1 MTEDRLSASAGQ
13 YLQANGMNVPPPMI
27 VSDPLVA
34 GAVPIEQ
41 LLRVLGL
48 AANLGDPKDNA
59 DSLEEHA
66 KRDAKTAEAA
76 AKFPAQD
83 ENASAEM
90 KAVAGQG
97 EASQMAQQ
105 LPQMASGIAGALAG
119 ALGGALQPI
128 AQIPQQV
135 AQGAQ
140 QAMQAGMGMMQ
151 QAGGSAAQLDTASL
165 SELPLDEYASDIGN
179 LGSGGG
185 GDGDAGLGGGGGG
198 IGGTTPTAMLGPPPV
213 PSPGTSPSSAP
224 IMATLSPTASPSTSA
239 PTGGMSGMPMVPPGA
254 MHGAVGSDKDAKA
267 DTKRVSVPTVKN
279 GAPVQGRITA
289 LPPAPPQVVKRVD
302 GKPVAARRIIVP
314 GAGGDDITGEPP
326 TKS

>member
-1 MTEDRLSASAGQ
+1 MTEGRISASAGQ
-13 YLQANGMNVPPPMI
+13 YLQANGMNVPPPPI
-27 VSDPLVA
+27 ASDPLVA

-48 AANLGDPKDNA
+48 AANLGDPKDNSE
-59 DSLEEHA
+59 SLEEHA

-83 ENASAEM
+83 ENAAAEM
-90 KAVAGQG
+90 KGVAGQG

-119 ALGGALQPI
+119 VMGGALQPI

-151 QAGGSAAQLDTASL
+151 QAGGSAAQLDKASFD
-165 SELPLDEYASDIGN
+165 ELPLDEYGSEMGD
-179 LGSGGG
+179 LGAGGG
-185 GDGDAGLGGGGGG
+185 GGDAGLGGGGGG
-198 IGGTTPTAMLGPPPV
+198 GMGGTAPTAMLGPPPV
-213 PSPGTSPSSAP
+213 PSAGTSPSSAP
-224 IMATLSPTASPSTSA
+224 VMAAPPSATPAPAST

-254 MHGAVGSDKDAKA
+254 MHGAAGSEKDAKA

-289 LPPAPPQVVKRVD
+289 PPPAPPQVVKKVD
-302 GKPVAARRIIVP
+302 GKPVATKRIIVP
-314 GAGGDDITGEPP
+314 SSTPAEDDAS
-326 TKS
+326 KS

>member
-1 MTEDRLSASAGQ
+1 MTEGRLSASAGQ
-13 YLQANGMNVPPPMI
+13 YLQANGMNVPPPPI
-27 VSDPLVA
+27 RSDPLVA

-48 AANLGDPKDNA
+48 AANLGDPKDNSE
-59 DSLEEHA
+59 SLEEHA

-90 KAVAGQG
+90 KGVAGQG

-119 ALGGALQPI
+119 AMGGALQPI
-128 AQIPQQV
+128 AQIPQQL

-151 QAGGSAAQLDTASL
+151 QAGGSAVQLDKASL
-165 SELPLDEYASDIGN
+165 SDLPLDEYGSEISD
-179 LGSGGG
+179 LGAEVGGG
-185 GDGDAGLGGGGGG
+185 EASLGGGGGG
-198 IGGTTPTAMLGPPPV
+198 LGGTAPTALLGPPPV
-213 PSPGTSPSSAP
+213 PSAGTSPSSAP
-224 IMATLSPTASPSTSA
+224 VMATPPPATPASPSTPA
-239 PTGGMSGMPMVPPGA
+239 GGMSGMPMVPPGA
-254 MHGAVGSDKDAKA
+254 MHGAAGSEKDGKV

-279 GAPVQGRITA
+279 GAPVQGRITT
-289 LPPAPPQVVKRVD
+289 PSPMSPQIVKKVD
-302 GKPVAARRIIVP
+302 GKPVATKRVIVP
-314 GAGGDDITGEPP
+314 NTSPAGEQSDDST
-326 TKS
+326 S

>member
-1 MTEDRLSASAGQ
+1 MTGGRLSASAEQ
-13 YLQANGMNVPPPMI
+13 YLQANGMNVPPPLI
-27 VSDPLVA
+27 ASDPLVA

-48 AANLGDPKDNA
+48 AANLGDPEDNA

-66 KRDAKTAEAA
+66 KRDTKTAEAA

-90 KAVAGQG
+90 NAVAGQG
-97 EASQMAQQ
+97 EAGQMAQQ

-151 QAGGSAAQLDTASL
+151 QTGGSAAQLDTASL
-165 SELPLDEYASDIGN
+165 SDLPLDEYVSDIGD
-179 LGSGGG
+179 LGPGDSGE
-185 GDGDAGLGGGGGG
+185 AGLGGGGG

-224 IMATLSPTASPSTSA
+224 IMATPSPTAPSSTSA
-239 PTGGMSGMPMVPPGA
+239 PTGGMSGVPMVPPGA
-254 MHGAVGSDKDAKA
+254 MHGAAGSDKDAKA
-267 DTKRVSVPTVKN
+267 DTKRVSIPTVKN

-289 LPPAPPQVVKRVD
+289 PPPSPPQVVKRVD
-302 GKPVAARRIIVP
+302 GKPVTTRRIIVP
-314 GAGGDDITGEPP
+314 GAAADDVTDEPP

>member
-1 MTEDRLSASAGQ
+1 MTEGRLSASAGQ
-13 YLQANGMNVPPPMI
+13 YLQANGMNLPPPPI
-27 VSDPLVA
+27 TSDPLVA
-34 GAVPIEQ
+34 GGVPIEQ

-48 AANLGDPKDNA
+48 AANLGDPKDNSE
-59 DSLEEHA
+59 SLEEHA
-66 KRDAKTAEAA
+66 ERDAKTAEAA

-83 ENASAEM
+83 ENAAAEM
-90 KAVAGQG
+90 NGVAGQG

-119 ALGGALQPI
+119 AMGGALQPL
-128 AQIPQQV
+128 AQIPQQL

-151 QAGGSAAQLDTASL
+151 QGGGSAAQLDKASL
-165 SELPLDEYASDIGN
+165 DELPLDEYGSEMGD
-179 LGSGGG
+179 LGVGGG
-185 GDGDAGLGGGGGG
+185 EAGAGGGGGG
-198 IGGTTPTAMLGPPPV
+198 LGGTTPTAMLGPPPV
-213 PSPGTSPSSAP
+213 PSLGTSPSSAP
-224 IMATLSPTASPSTSA
+224 IMATPAPVPPTPAST

-254 MHGAVGSDKDAKA
+254 MHGAAGAEKDAKA

-289 LPPAPPQVVKRVD
+289 PPPAPPQVVKKVD
-302 GKPVAARRIIVP
+302 GKPVATKRIIVASSTP
-314 GAGGDDITGEPP
+314 TEDNP

>member
-1 MTEDRLSASAGQ
+1 MTEGRLSASAGQ
-13 YLQANGMNVPPPMI
+13 YLQANGMNVPPPPI
-27 VSDPLVA
+27 TSDPLVA

-48 AANLGDPKDNA
+48 AANLGDPKDNT

-83 ENASAEM
+83 ENAAAEM
-90 KAVAGQG
+90 KGIAGQA

-119 ALGGALQPI
+119 AMGGALQPL
-128 AQIPQQV
+128 AQIPQQLT
-135 AQGAQ
+135 QGAQ

-151 QAGGSAAQLDTASL
+151 QAGGSAAQLDKASL
-165 SELPLDEYASDIGN
+165 SDLPLDEYGSDVGD
-179 LGSGGG
+179 LGAGGSG
-185 GDGDAGLGGGGGG
+185 GDAGLGGGGGG
-198 IGGTTPTAMLGPPPV
+198 LGGTAPTAMLGPPPV
-213 PSPGTSPSSAP
+213 PSAGTSPSS
-224 IMATLSPTASPSTSA
+224 
-239 PTGGMSGMPMVPPGA
+239 TGGMSGMPMVPPGA
-254 MHGAVGSDKDAKA
+254 MHGAAGSEKDAKA

-289 LPPAPPQVVKRVD
+289 PPPAPPQVVKKVD
-302 GKPVAARRIIVP
+302 GKPVATKRIIVP
-314 GAGGDDITGEPP
+314 NSTPTEDDPS
-326 TKS
+326 KF